1 MHLRNSISINS
12 ITMIIKINIQEYR
25 MYMINN
31 IDVDVPSMGQL
42 SEGLRCELNEVTIEN
57 EISQI
62 TRSRISL
69 N

>member
-1 MHLRNSISINS
+1 
-12 ITMIIKINIQEYR
+12 